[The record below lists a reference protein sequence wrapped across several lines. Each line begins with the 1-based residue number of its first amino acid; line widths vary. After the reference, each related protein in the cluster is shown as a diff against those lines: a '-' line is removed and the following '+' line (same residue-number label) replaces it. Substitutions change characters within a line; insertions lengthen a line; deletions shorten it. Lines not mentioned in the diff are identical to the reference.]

1 MTIDGRTRPAGVVGW
16 PVERSLSPAM
26 HNAAYEALGLN
37 WVYLPFPI
45 QDQSGLLR
53 FTDAVRSL
61 PFVGFNITMPYKQ
74 AMLSLCDEVALF
86 AQMAG
91 AVNTVHCVDDR
102 LIGYNTDGRGLIEA
116 LENEVGFVPEGKRI
130 ALIGAGGAAGAAVV
144 ALVLA
149 KASHVTIVNRDPS
162 RADALLERLQG
173 YMRGTTAE
181 AIALESGAEDAI
193 SSADLIINATPL
205 GLGQD
210 DPSPVPVSWL
220 RPNQVV
226 CDMIYQQSST
236 ALLRG
241 ASAAGASTLGG
252 LPMLVAQGALSIDI
266 WSESAQTPA
275 PRDVMRSA
283 AEVALVAMTS
293 PGGPE

>member
-26 HNAAYEALGLN
+26 HNAAYETLGLN

-45 QDQSGLLR
+45 QEQSGLLR

-61 PFVGFNITMPYKQ
+61 PFVGFNVTMPYKQ
-74 AMLSLCDEVALF
+74 VMLSLCDEVALF

-91 AVNTVHCVDDR
+91 AVNTVHCVDGR
-102 LIGYNTDGRGLIEA
+102 LIGYNTDGRGLTEA
-116 LENEVGFVPEGKRI
+116 LENEVGFMPEGKRI

-144 ALVLA
+144 ALILA
-149 KASHVTIVNRDPS
+149 KAAHVTIINRDPS
-162 RADALLERLQG
+162 RADSLLGRLAG

-181 AIALESGAEDAI
+181 AIALEPAARDAVA
-193 SSADLIINATPL
+193 SADLVINATPL
-205 GLGQD
+205 GLGAD
-210 DPSPVPVSWL
+210 DPSPVPAAWL
-220 RPNQVV
+220 NPSQVV
-226 CDMIYQQSST
+226 CDLIYQQSST
-236 ALLRG
+236 ALLRD
-241 ASAAGASTLGG
+241 AKAAGATTLNG

-266 WSESAQTPA
+266 WSESAQIPA
-275 PRDVMRSA
+275 PRNIMRSA
-283 AEVALVAMTS
+283 AESALVAMMS